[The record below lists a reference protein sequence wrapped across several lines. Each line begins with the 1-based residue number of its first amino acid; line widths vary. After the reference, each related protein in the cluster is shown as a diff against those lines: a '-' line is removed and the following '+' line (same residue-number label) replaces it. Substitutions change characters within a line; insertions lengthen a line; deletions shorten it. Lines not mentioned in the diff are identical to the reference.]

1 MDLLEVEHRITHVN
15 EMLEQM
21 EEIYTDLRLEYLEMA
36 KAYDEAMERITELE
50 ADRIYYI
57 ELLEEATGERYFQ

>member
-1 MDLLEVEHRITHVN
+1 MDLIEIENRITRVN
-15 EMLEQM
+15 EMLEQI

-36 KAYDEAMERITELE
+36 KSYDEAIERLTELE

-57 ELLEEATGERYFQ
+57 ELLEEATGEVY

>member
-1 MDLLEVEHRITHVN
+1 MDLIEVENHITRVN

-36 KAYDEAMERITELE
+36 KSYDEAMERITELE
-50 ADRIYYI
+50 ADRVYYI
-57 ELLEEATGERYFQ
+57 ELLEEATGEAY

>member
-1 MDLLEVEHRITHVN
+1 MDLIGVEKHITRVN

-36 KAYDEAMERITELE
+36 KSYDEAMERITELE
-50 ADRIYYI
+50 ADRVYYI
-57 ELLEEATGERYFQ
+57 ELLEEATGEVY